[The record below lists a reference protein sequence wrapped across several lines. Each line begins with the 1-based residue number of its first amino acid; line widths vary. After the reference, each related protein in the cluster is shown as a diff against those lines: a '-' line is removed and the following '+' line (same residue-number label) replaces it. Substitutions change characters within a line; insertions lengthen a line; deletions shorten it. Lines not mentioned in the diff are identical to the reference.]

1 MRNVYNT
8 ENKTELDLFLT
19 ESMQRVQ
26 LDTCLQPADIGE
38 LLQIYALIKFFEI
51 SPAENNTTV
60 SVFNEMKPK
69 HFQLIFR
76 QVILHVPCQKNEMK
90 N

>member
-38 LLQIYALIKFFEI
+38 LL
-51 SPAENNTTV
+51 
-60 SVFNEMKPK
+60 
-69 HFQLIFR
+69 
-76 QVILHVPCQKNEMK
+76 
-90 N
+90 